1 MSRTFIVDRIQLPSS
16 TVPGEKPPN
25 TLKHGELWLNTADG
39 LAYAGVDGGTPVL
52 IGDGVGGGASGG
64 DAGVYV

>member
-1 MSRTFIVDRIQLPSS
+1 MSTFVLDSIQHPSS
-16 TVPGEKPPN
+16 TIPGEKPPL

-52 IGDGVGGGASGG
+52 VGDGGGGGASGG

>member
-1 MSRTFIVDRIQLPSS
+1 MSTFILDSIQHPSS

-25 TLKHGELWLNTADG
+25 TLKHGELWVNTADG
-39 LAYAGVDGGTPVL
+39 LTYAGVDGSAPV
-52 IGDGVGGGASGG
+52 IVGDKGGGPVGG

>member
-1 MSRTFIVDRIQLPSS
+1 MSTFILDSIQHPSS
-16 TVPGEKPPN
+16 IIPGEKPPL

>member
-1 MSRTFIVDRIQLPSS
+1 MSTFILDSIQHPSS
-16 TVPGEKPPN
+16 NIPGEKPPL

-39 LAYAGVDGGTPVL
+39 LAYAGVDGSAPVL
-52 IGDGVGGGASGG
+52 VGDGVGGGASGG